1 MHNIEVIQTLCIKSD
16 TQAPPNLSCLWSCLG
31 RVMPFLLVSLFF
43 LEVEY
48 ERSSLNPLY
57 NFIEEFF
64 CFLVCLVCE
73 MHSLLVMLGATLA

>member
-1 MHNIEVIQTLCIKSD
+1 
-16 TQAPPNLSCLWSCLG
+16 
-31 RVMPFLLVSLFF
+31 MPGVGNAVSPCFFVF

-57 NFIEEFF
+57 NFIEEIF
-64 CFLVCLVCE
+64 CFLVCLVYE